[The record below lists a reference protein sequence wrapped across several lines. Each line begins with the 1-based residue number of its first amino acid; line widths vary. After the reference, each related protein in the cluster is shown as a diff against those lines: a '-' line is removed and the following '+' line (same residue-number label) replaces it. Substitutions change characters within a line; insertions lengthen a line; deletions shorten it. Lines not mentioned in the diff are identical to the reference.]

1 MEKTALSKGRPVDLN
16 KQVIQKAKLLASAE
30 QLLADKSYANIT
42 IRELA
47 QHSGVNSAMISY
59 YFTNKEGL
67 FVALLDEMSTKHFT
81 VMHAITQ
88 SADPIKTFIETILAM
103 LNNNNGLARLIHHE
117 FLSGN
122 SAGNSAGNST
132 GNSTLSDIF
141 IDRFPRKMAS
151 FIPQLVKNN
160 TSINDDRKAKYAA
173 FSLVTLL
180 VTPFIHKSIRQQAWE
195 ISDEE
200 LQSPL
205 WAEHIHQQFIL
216 GCSADFLDNG
226 KTTPEAQVCSNDVY
240 NKENWS

>member
-1 MEKTALSKGRPVDLN
+1 MKNSALAKGRPVNPD
-16 KQVIQKAKLLASAE
+16 KQAMQKAKLLASAE
-30 QLLADKSYANIT
+30 QLLAEKSFANIT

-81 VMHAITQ
+81 VMQAITQ
-88 SADPIKTFIETILAM
+88 SADPIKTFIETILSM
-103 LNNNNGLARLIHHE
+103 LNNNHGLARLIHHE

-122 SAGNSAGNST
+122 SAGNSSGS
-132 GNSTLSDIF
+132 STLSDIF
-141 IDRFPRKMAS
+141 IDRFPKKMAS

-160 TSINDDRKAKYAA
+160 TSIKDGRKAKYAA
-173 FSLVTLL
+173 FSLVTMLI
-180 VTPFIHKSIRQQAWE
+180 TPFIHKSIRQQAWQ

-205 WAEHIHQQFIL
+205 WAEHIHQQFMF
-216 GCSADFLDNG
+216 GCNSPSI
-226 KTTPEAQVCSNDVY
+226 TQPEVLHSTGVQS
-240 NKENWS
+240 KENLS

>member
-1 MEKTALSKGRPVDLN
+1 MEKSALSKGRPVDLN
-16 KQVIQKAKLLASAE
+16 KQAIQKAKLLASAE
-30 QLLADKSYANIT
+30 ALLAEKSYANIT

-47 QHSGVNSAMISY
+47 QHSGVNSAMVSY

-103 LNNNNGLARLIHHE
+103 LNNDNGLARLIHHE

-122 SAGNSAGNST
+122 STASSKGSQTSR
-132 GNSTLSDIF
+132 STLSDIF
-141 IDRFPRKMAS
+141 IDRFPKKMAS

-160 TSINDDRKAKYAA
+160 TLIKDDRKAKYAA
-173 FSLVTLL
+173 FSLVTMLI
-180 VTPFIHKSIRQQAWE
+180 TPFIHKSIRQQAWQ

-205 WAEHIHQQFIL
+205 WAEHIHQQFMF
-216 GCSADFLDNG
+216 GCNTLA
-226 KTTPEAQVCSNDVY
+226 KTQPEVLHSTDVQS
-240 NKENWS
+240 KENLS

>member
-1 MEKTALSKGRPVDLN
+1 MEKSDTVKGRPVN
-16 KQVIQKAKLLASAE
+16 PEKQAIQKAKLLASAE
-30 QLLADKSYANIT
+30 ALLAEKYYANIT

-47 QHSGVNSAMISY
+47 QHSGVNSAMVSY

-67 FVALLDEMSTKHFT
+67 FIALLDEMSTKHFT
-81 VMHAITQ
+81 VMNSITH

-122 SAGNSAGNST
+122 STSNTADNST
-132 GNSTLSDIF
+132 SSSTLSDTF
-141 IDRFPRKMAS
+141 IDRFPKKMAN

-160 TSINDDRKAKYAA
+160 TSIKDDRKAKYAA
-173 FSLVTLL
+173 FSLVTMLI
-180 VTPFIHKSIRQQAWE
+180 TPFIHKSIRQQAWQ

-205 WAEHIHQQFIL
+205 WAEHIHQQFML
-216 GCSADFLDNG
+216 GCSAEFIG
-226 KTTPEAQVCSNDVY
+226 QAKKTLEAPVCSNNVQR
-240 NKENWS
+240 KENL